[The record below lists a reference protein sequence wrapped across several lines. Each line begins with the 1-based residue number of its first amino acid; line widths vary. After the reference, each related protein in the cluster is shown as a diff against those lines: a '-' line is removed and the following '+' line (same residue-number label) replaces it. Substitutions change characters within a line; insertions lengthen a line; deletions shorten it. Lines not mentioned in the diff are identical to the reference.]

1 MLLAAMNMLGINPE
15 PGTAAAAAFVLILGI
30 DIILDMDGTCINVT
44 GDPSWNNN
52 CCQERRS
59 DRLGKVEVWT

>member
-15 PGTAAAAAFVLILGI
+15 PGTAAAAAFVLIPGI

-44 GDPSWNNN
+44 GDPS
-52 CCQERRS
+52 
-59 DRLGKVEVWT
+59 